1 MIGQFEYLDKIS
13 PVLSRLK
20 GVLRRPAAAL
30 DPACAPG
37 GFRGG
42 TQTLNKWV
50 RVD

>member
-1 MIGQFEYLDKIS
+1 MVVRFEYLNKIS
-13 PVLSRLK
+13 PVLSRFK
-20 GVLRRPAAAL
+20 GSLRRPMAAL

-37 GFRGG
+37 RFRGG